1 MRETKKLRKYEFSFV
16 DMDTNTW
23 EFENEDFL
31 SMAKMKQPL
40 KEGVTFRNQIQEF
53 VVQLVDSEYPYDKSV
68 YDVVYEDMLTL
79 VLEDE
84 HFTTSKLSRRASTC

>member
-1 MRETKKLRKYEFSFV
+1 MH
-16 DMDTNTW
+16 TNTW
-23 EFENEDFL
+23 DLENEYFL
-31 SMAKMKQPL
+31 SIAKMKQPL
-40 KEGVTFRNQIQEF
+40 KEGATLINQIQEF
-53 VVQLVDSEYPYDKSV
+53 VVQLKSV

>member
-1 MRETKKLRKYEFSFV
+1 
-16 DMDTNTW
+16 MDTNTW

-53 VVQLVDSEYPYDKSV
+53 VVQLVDSEYPCDKSV